1 MTLKVAIFDYGAG
14 NIFSLKNSLEKNGA
28 QVDIIT
34 GLNKSK
40 EYSGLLLP
48 GVGNFDPAIRS
59 IRDYSS
65 TDFKDYVGESMPV
78 LGICLGMEMFFE
90 KSEEGKEQGLRRYQ
104 WRSCSS
110 TKHNESSTHGLEQFG
125 Y

>member
-1 MTLKVAIFDYGAG
+1 LKVAIFDYGAG

-65 TDFKDYVGESMPV
+65 TDFKDYVGESHASTWNMSWNGDV
-78 LGICLGMEMFFE
+78 L
-90 KSEEGKEQGLRRYQ
+90 
-104 WRSCSS
+104 
-110 TKHNESSTHGLEQFG
+110 
-125 Y
+125 

>member
-1 MTLKVAIFDYGAG
+1 MILKVAIFDYGAG
-14 NIFSLKNSLEKNGA
+14 NIFSLRNSLEKNGA

-78 LGICLGMEMFFE
+78 LGTPFCFLSLKDAFRNATANDLIAASIL
-90 KSEEGKEQGLRRYQ
+90 
-104 WRSCSS
+104 W
-110 TKHNESSTHGLEQFG
+110 
-125 Y
+125 